1 MNQTAINLIAISIFS
16 ITISS
21 LLGPLFNVPAAIP
34 AVLTFCLL
42 GLATVD
48 SFNWQGQLG
57 TLLIEKI
64 SGISPENRQRIIHH
78 EAGHFLVAHLL
89 EIPVAGYALS
99 AWEAFQQGQSAQG
112 GVRFDDQKLNAELEQ
127 GQISALI
134 LERYSKV
141 WMAGIA
147 AEQFVYGNAKG
158 GAEDRQK
165 VRALYT
171 QIGMASQAQIKE
183 RGSALQ
189 ALNLIQ
195 THQEAYQALVKAMTE
210 KLSVEECCQLIDQ
223 HRS

>member
-1 MNQTAINLIAISIFS
+1 MNQTAINLIAITVFS
-16 ITISS
+16 LTISS
-21 LLGPLFNVPAAIP
+21 LLGPLFNLPPAVP
-34 AVLTFCLL
+34 AVLAFCIL
-42 GLATVD
+42 GLATID
-48 SFNWQGQLG
+48 SFNWRGQLG
-57 TLLIEKI
+57 TLIIEKI
-64 SGISPENRQRIIHH
+64 SAISPEHRQRIIHH

-147 AEQFVYGNAKG
+147 AEQFVYGNAQG

-165 VRALYT
+165 VRAIYT

-195 THQEAYQALVKAMTE
+195 THQEAYQALVEAMTK
-210 KLSVEECCQLIDQ
+210 KLSVEECCRLIDER
-223 HRS
+223 RS

>member
-1 MNQTAINLIAISIFS
+1 
-16 ITISS
+16 
-21 LLGPLFNVPAAIP
+21 
-34 AVLTFCLL
+34 
-42 GLATVD
+42 
-48 SFNWQGQLG
+48 
-57 TLLIEKI
+57 
-64 SGISPENRQRIIHH
+64 
-78 EAGHFLVAHLL
+78 
-89 EIPVAGYALS
+89 
-99 AWEAFQQGQSAQG
+99 
-112 GVRFDDQKLNAELEQ
+112 
-127 GQISALI
+127 
-134 LERYSKV
+134 
-141 WMAGIA
+141 MAGIA